1 MKIIHPKKKYI
12 YIYIFENSFIPT
24 HNLLMVPIFMGYFCK
39 GGGGPIVT
47 ILF

>member
-1 MKIIHPKKKYI
+1 MKIIHPKNI
-12 YIYIFENSFIPT
+12 YNIYENSFILT

>member
-1 MKIIHPKKKYI
+1 MKIIHPKKKN
-12 YIYIFENSFIPT
+12 IYIFENSFIST